1 MKIPHRKSRPVSSF
15 ENELT
20 LISYF
25 GCTLLCLNDVKSL
38 FGKLGRKQRPGIF
51 PRRLTPYPPH
61 RRPRPPVW
69 IRDAFVSRRWCVD
82 RPSPIVVVVVFSSI
96 AFIGIVDA
104 RGAEKTR
111 EASHTRVRVLPRRN
125 IHISRPTTE
134 TDYGHAETPARDK
147 YGSGKPKQP
156 MMIPSKPR
164 QTPPPWSLG

>member
-125 IHISRPTTE
+125 ISRPTTE
-134 TDYGHAETPARDK
+134 DDDDGSSPHGTMDTRRRPRAISMDPESQNDAR
-147 YGSGKPKQP
+147 
-156 MMIPSKPR
+156 R
-164 QTPPPWSLG
+164 